1 MIILISY
8 NKLWKLLIDKKMTKT
23 ELGRR
28 CNISRNTIARMG
40 KNIHLSTEVLERI
53 CIELDCDLSDIVDI
67 KLKEEDL

>member
-1 MIILISY
+1 MISY
-8 NKLWKLLIDKKMTKT
+8 KKLWKLLIDKKMTKT
-23 ELGRR
+23 ELAKR

-53 CIELDCDLSDIVDI
+53 CIELNCELNDIIEI